1 MLKRSIFCWF
11 NGETFSVYLCD
22 NESDNENNCTLEG
35 RINPKPKKFQFI
47 GVNESANDNRTFLL
61 MASSVVKGNTKC
73 KSRKKFFL
81 SDIWSE
87 CFGVLMQCLGDWRID
102 EIN

>member
-1 MLKRSIFCWF
+1 MLKRSIFCWL
-11 NGETFSVYLCD
+11 NGETFAFYLCD
-22 NESDNENNCTLEG
+22 NESVNENNCILEG
-35 RINPKPKKFQFI
+35 RKWTKFEFI
-47 GVNESANDNRTFLL
+47 GVNESANDYKTFVL
-61 MASSVVKGNTKC
+61 MVSSVAKGNTKC

-87 CFGVLMQCLGDWRID
+87 CFGVLMQCLCDWRID